1 MKIIRDDIWVC
12 DDCLFAI
19 ENGHTFS
26 IESEER
32 VAEVW
37 KGVRRLGRHL
47 SANWDSETDEG
58 IRDFSWS
65 SCDCCGSRLG
75 GERHRYAVLGP
86 DTKKKTTGTKAKR
99 VASAKTTKSGGGGA
113 WLLDR
118 SKWTLRAVLKSPSQS
133 SVGGGG
139 AAARRAKPL
148 PLVFGPFGPVDY
160 EGGRTAR
167 VTLNGV
173 EVGRVMRVANEV
185 HRPGCTYARMFVVT
199 GYKAEVDTRGLRA
212 LGVDETSANRAWDA
226 CDFDVDHKTLAEAKD
241 ALRKGIAAAF
251 NSPQE
256 APP

>member
-86 DTKKKTTGTKAKR
+86 DTKKKTPGTKAKR
-99 VASAKTTKSGGGGA
+99 VASAKTTKSGGGEA

-139 AAARRAKPL
+139 AKTRASRGAVARYVDPHETPGERASFNRW
-148 PLVFGPFGPVDY
+148 FGNKYGLSPV
-160 EGGRTAR
+160 E
-167 VTLNGV
+167 L
-173 EVGRVMRVANEV
+173 
-185 HRPGCTYARMFVVT
+185 
-199 GYKAEVDTRGLRA
+199 
-212 LGVDETSANRAWDA
+212 
-226 CDFDVDHKTLAEAKD
+226 D
-241 ALRKGIAAAF
+241 ALHKCHRIDRLEQELDAWRQAHGWLTT
-251 NSPQE
+251 NSPL
-256 APP
+256 ARGKLMDLVRSGKFT